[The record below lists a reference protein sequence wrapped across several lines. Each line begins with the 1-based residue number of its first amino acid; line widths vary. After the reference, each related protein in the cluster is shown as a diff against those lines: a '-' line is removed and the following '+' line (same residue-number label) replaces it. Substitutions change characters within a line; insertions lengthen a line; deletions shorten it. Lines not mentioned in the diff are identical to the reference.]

1 MPSVAGER
9 DGIGVG
15 AFAAAEPGADF
26 TRIYPFVA
34 GREAVRGSGD
44 ERRNGAGRRVAS
56 RMIDE
61 LFGVEV
67 VPMRVVVDF
76 DLCESNALCMGLA
89 PEVFEVRDDD
99 LLYVLDE
106 NPPEEMREQVQAA
119 VRTCPKNAIS
129 IED

>member
-1 MPSVAGER
+1 
-9 DGIGVG
+9 
-15 AFAAAEPGADF
+15 
-26 TRIYPFVA
+26 
-34 GREAVRGSGD
+34 
-44 ERRNGAGRRVAS
+44 
-56 RMIDE
+56 
-61 LFGVEV
+61 
-67 VPMRVVVDF
+67 MRVVVDF

-106 NPPEEMREQVQAA
+106 NPPEELRAKVEAA